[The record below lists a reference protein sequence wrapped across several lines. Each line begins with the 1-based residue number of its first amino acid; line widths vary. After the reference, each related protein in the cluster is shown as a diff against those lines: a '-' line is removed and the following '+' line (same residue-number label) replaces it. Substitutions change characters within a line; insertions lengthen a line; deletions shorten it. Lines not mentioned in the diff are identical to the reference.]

1 MVFSVY
7 FQGLSLTAVAG
18 SAANHAE
25 SATACS
31 SAEAQAILRDLCYEA
46 RGGDR
51 SVLVSLHALVL
62 GHDELALHR
71 VSTTQL
77 EARLAQAVD
86 DGRLLFLRRIALL
99 PESDAS
105 SPENRLS
112 HRIMAG
118 KPFLSFEG
126 SAYRVMPAAS
136 WNAIDDKHRYE
147 AVHSHEASSI
157 LGRMSTH
164 HTDAGLR
171 TALQEAAAQLLT
183 QAQTRARGTGLVLA
197 RHFRSS
203 GARAAPVAAAVTPSA
218 AARARAASAKS
229 PPAPALGHLI
239 VRLRTPMGTPI
250 AGVTVD
256 VAGLPSKRT
265 AGNGEA
271 DFGNVPVGTYNADAH
286 KADYGPIPAAG
297 GVFAVGHA
305 TGSQAVT
312 AGNTSTL
319 DLQLVT
325 PGPVTVTHTPV
336 VAATPLRIYK
346 AARGDLHVDHIVVCT
361 ALCPRAPGNGPGTQ
375 IPVRIDWT
383 FTPDGVNAPKANGG
397 KDNTDLH
404 FGAAPGFAMSGGGT
418 TTGSTVTS
426 DAGRTEV
433 MLRASVTSGD
443 AFVVHARILRAPANP
458 AAGDMGHADSPR
470 FEVWKR
476 LDYQNLYRM
485 QTGANLGF
493 DLAAIS
499 TPANIQPAFTPAFTE
514 FTVGAPHPVAY
525 REYITALVAPTAA
538 QLPLSGPVRV
548 RSDGADVRAV
558 TVTGLVVAAD
568 GSTSAGADVVV
579 LANTANVA
587 GARQFQKITHVSVAP
602 LAGRTV
608 TIETAAGAA
617 IASIA
622 PRRAGGAVN
631 FLFDAAVSVQAKAQA
646 WYDANQHQLGVDMAA
661 LNASIGAAGYFMVGA
676 AYYHPKLDGRPAT
689 GVTSYYAG
697 YPGVQ
702 IHYYTAA
709 FHPDA
714 QWGNV
719 DGVNQGSMSCLFL
732 NVGGGAYA
740 SMVARHE
747 IGHASDHVSY
757 GPGDHCPQATCLMYA
772 FSQQNQFCTIGR
784 DHSLRRTEGW
794 TP

>member
-1 MVFSVY
+1 MVVSIY
-7 FQGLSLTAVAG
+7 FRGQSLTAMSRPVADRTP
-18 SAANHAE
+18 SD
-25 SATACS
+25 TACS
-31 SAEAQAILRDLCYEA
+31 RAEAQAVLRDLCHEA
-46 RGGDR
+46 DGGDR
-51 SVLVSLHALVL
+51 RALVSLHALVA
-62 GHDELALHR
+62 GYDEHALNR
-71 VSTTQL
+71 VPTTQL
-77 EARLAQAVD
+77 AARLARAVD
-86 DGRLLFLRRIALL
+86 DGRLLFL
-99 PESDAS
+99 
-105 SPENRLS
+105 
-112 HRIMAG
+112 
-118 KPFLSFEG
+118 K
-126 SAYRVMPAAS
+126 
-136 WNAIDDKHRYE
+136 
-147 AVHSHEASSI
+147 
-157 LGRMSTH
+157 
-164 HTDAGLR
+164 R
-171 TALQEAAAQLLT
+171 TASHAGGGVT
-183 QAQTRARGTGLVLA
+183 SPDSGVARRGKAG
-197 RHFRSS
+197 
-203 GARAAPVAAAVTPSA
+203 AAAVTPSTAPRAHA
-218 AARARAASAKS
+218 AAAKG
-229 PPAPALGHLI
+229 PAVTPLGHLI
-239 VRLRTPMGTPI
+239 VRLRTPLGNPI

-256 VAGLPSKRT
+256 VAGLRSERT
-265 AGNGEA
+265 GANGQA
-271 DFGNVPVGTYNADAH
+271 DFGNVPPGTYNADAH

-297 GVFAVGHA
+297 GVFAIGHA
-305 TGSQAVT
+305 TGSQAIT
-312 AGNTSTL
+312 AGTTSTL

-336 VAATPLRIYK
+336 VGATPLRIYK
-346 AARGDLHVDHIVVCT
+346 AARGDAHVDHVIVCT

-397 KDNTDLH
+397 KDNTDPH

-418 TTGSTVTS
+418 TTGSTVTN

-443 AFVVHARILRAPANP
+443 GFVVHAKILRDPANL
-458 AAGDMGHADSPR
+458 AAGDLGHGDSPR
-470 FEVWKR
+470 LEVWKR

-499 TPANIQPAFTPAFTE
+499 TPANIQPAYTPAFTE
-514 FTVGAPHPVAY
+514 FTVGAPHAVAY

-538 QLPLSGPVRV
+538 QLPLSGAVRV

-558 TVTGLVVAAD
+558 RVDGLVVAAD
-568 GSTSAGADVVV
+568 GSTSAGTDV
-579 LANTANVA
+579 LTLTNAANVV
-587 GARQFQKITHVSVAP
+587 GARQFQKITRVSVAP

-608 TIETAAGAA
+608 TVETAAGVAVT
-617 IASIA
+617 SIA
-622 PRRAGGAVN
+622 PGGAGGAAN
-631 FLFDAAVSVQAKAQA
+631 FLFDTAVSVQVKAQA
-646 WYDANQHQLGVDMAA
+646 WYDANQAQLGVDMAA
-661 LNASIGAAGYFMVGA
+661 LNTSIGAAGYFMVGA

-702 IHYYTAA
+702 IHYYSHA

-719 DGVNQGSMSCLFL
+719 DGVNQGHMSCLFL

-772 FSQQNQFCTIGR
+772 FSQQNQFCTIGH